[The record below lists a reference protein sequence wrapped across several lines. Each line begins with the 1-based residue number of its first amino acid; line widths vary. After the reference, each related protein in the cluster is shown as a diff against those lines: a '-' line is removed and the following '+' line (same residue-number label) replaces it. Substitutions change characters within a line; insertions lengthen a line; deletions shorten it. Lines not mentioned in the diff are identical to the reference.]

1 MFQKMLQGGGGGN
14 EWNLIADSGEF
25 SSFPNTN
32 AKFDFENSTYSE
44 YLVEAMFAQSSGEGW
59 MSAFLYL
66 PASAVNLATAPEQYE
81 IYPNIFQSSSYN
93 GSFSINFWKDYAYV
107 RTVVASGWHFN
118 NYRLKVYA
126 R

>member
-1 MFQKMLQGGGGGN
+1 MWQEMLQGGSGGN
-14 EWNLIADSGEF
+14 KWELIADSGEF
-25 SSFPNTN
+25 TSCPNTN

-44 YLVEAMFAQSSGEGW
+44 YLVEAMFAQTSGEGL

-66 PASAVNLATAPEQYE
+66 PASAVNLATAPAQYE
-81 IYPNIFQSSSYN
+81 VYPNIFQSPSYN
-93 GSFSINFWKDYAYV
+93 CSFSINFWKGYV
-107 RTVVASGWHFN
+107 YIRTVEVSRWSFN

>member
-1 MFQKMLQGGGGGN
+1 MFQKMLQGGSGGN

-44 YLVEAMFAQSSGEGW
+44 YLVETMFAQSSGDGW

-66 PASAVNLATAPEQYE
+66 PASAVNLATAPGQYE
-81 IYPNIFQSSSYN
+81 IFPNIFQTSSYN
-93 GSFSINFWKDYAYV
+93 CSFSINFWKDYAYV
-107 RTVVASGWHFN
+107 RTVAATGWRFN